1 MNENLVS
8 VWENVA
14 AAAAVAGCSSLLQ
27 ALSLPLSVNTH
38 KHVATFVAHSLSLN
52 LSLVCGD
59 VAVAAALLL
68 QKNFYN
74 KNLYS

>member
-1 MNENLVS
+1 MKIWCQCERT
-8 VWENVA
+8 
-14 AAAAVAGCSSLLQ
+14 SLLLLNVVLSYK
-27 ALSLPLSVNTH
+27 LSLSLSVNTH